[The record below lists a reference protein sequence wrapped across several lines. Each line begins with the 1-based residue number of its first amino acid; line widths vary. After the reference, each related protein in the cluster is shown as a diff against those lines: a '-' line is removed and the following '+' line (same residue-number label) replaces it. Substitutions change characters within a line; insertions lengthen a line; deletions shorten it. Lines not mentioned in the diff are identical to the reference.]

1 MSLQG
6 LSRPVTLISYVVGS
20 SKAHAPPE
28 YDSPSVT
35 GIRTPIN
42 RSEADC
48 AFWLRPKLAFE
59 QVSITPQ
66 AHGIGIFML
75 F

>member
-6 LSRPVTLISYVVGS
+6 LSRPVTLISYVAGS
-20 SKAHAPPE
+20 SEARAPLE
-28 YDSPSVT
+28 YDSPSVI

-48 AFWLRPKLAFE
+48 AIRYTTGP
-59 QVSITPQ
+59 
-66 AHGIGIFML
+66 
-75 F
+75 